1 MFGFNW
7 KIFIDYF
14 KWINL
19 LAMDM
24 VSEQD
29 RMKVLVVFTT
39 ARQLNFPVINSVK
52 DIEDIKEFY
61 SFSYHHYIF

>member
-39 ARQLNFPVINSVK
+39 ARQLNFPVINSVN

>member
-1 MFGFNW
+1 
-7 KIFIDYF
+7 
-14 KWINL
+14 
-19 LAMDM
+19 MDM